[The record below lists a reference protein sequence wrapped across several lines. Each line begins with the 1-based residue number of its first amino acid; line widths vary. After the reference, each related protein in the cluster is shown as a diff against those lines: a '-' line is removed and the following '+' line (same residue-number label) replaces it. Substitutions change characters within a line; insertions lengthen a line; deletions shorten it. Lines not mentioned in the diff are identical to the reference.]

1 MAVLDA
7 YTLNIKK
14 IAGDTATVRKSI
26 FSSQKSIQN
35 INAALSRKT
44 RIRSEIFQRRQELNR
59 RRLENESRKEQEDI
73 IEYSKMSSISKT
85 PQMALA
91 RAGKSFLGRIM
102 DFISNIAIGWLL
114 YNLPTWIG
122 MATEFVKRISKL
134 VGVIQGIVQST
145 AGIVI
150 SIGTGITNVVSDIVR
165 LDFAALPNDV
175 YNAFNGLQTNINSMT
190 NQFEEGFKLFST
202 GLDKSLT
209 GTEIPQVGQQSQEQ
223 SYESSGLTLS
233 GGAPGA
239 PATANAGYRRVYE
252 AARAAG
258 DPFPEVTAAQ
268 WAIESGYGKYKSG
281 KNNPFGQK
289 AGANEPGTVVMT
301 REYVNGRYVSV
312 PQKFR
317 DFASEE
323 EAIKYRL
330 QRWGAKY
337 GNARTPE
344 EALRNLQLPTGTRI
358 PGTNQ
363 TSFGVYATSPTY
375 VQDVSRIIRE
385 QGGNPQRVRTASG
398 GAPAMTPIASSS
410 GGGKVIEYLTGDRTH
425 KKYRA
430 DHAAGNYHDHI
441 AFDSQKTR
449 DAAMRFL
456 TGKGWTIGS
465 INTGKHASGS
475 YHYSNQAFDIPFY
488 PNQSRKGVTD
498 DAKGET
504 ALSSRLRADL
514 IAGGFTGP
522 SLSGGQGATMISPS
536 TTPGTGAMDAG
547 GLTPEYTGERIDVV
561 IPEMGLTP
569 YGGQGGGEYS
579 PSTNPQQTIQES
591 QTTVLNNFVK
601 NHFLVELAYL

>member
-1 MAVLDA
+1 MAILDA

-26 FSSQKSIQN
+26 FDSQKSIQN
-35 INAALSRKT
+35 INAALGRKT
-44 RIRSEIFQRRQELNR
+44 RIRSEIFKRRQELNR
-59 RRLENESRKEQEDI
+59 RRLENESRKEQEDVL
-73 IEYSKMSSISKT
+73 EYSKMSSISKT
-85 PQMALA
+85 PQMALQ
-91 RAGKSFLGRIM
+91 RSGKSFLGRIM
-102 DFISNIAIGWLL
+102 DFISNMAIGWLL
-114 YNLPTWIG
+114 YNLPAWIG
-122 MATEFVKRISKL
+122 MATEFVKRITKL

-165 LDFAALPNDV
+165 LDFASLPNDV
-175 YNAFNGLQTNINSMT
+175 SNAFNGLQTNINNMS

-209 GTEIPQVGQQSQEQ
+209 GTEIPQIGEQVQDQ
-223 SYESSGLTLS
+223 SYQPSGLSLS

-239 PATANAGYRRVYE
+239 PATANAGYRRIYE

-301 REYVNGRYVSV
+301 QEYVNGRYVSV
-312 PQKFR
+312 PQKFK

-330 QRWGAKY
+330 QRWGSKY

-344 EALRNLQLPTGTRI
+344 EALRNLQLPTGARI

-375 VQDVSRIIRE
+375 VQNVSRIIRE
-385 QGGNPQRVRTASG
+385 QGGNPQRVRTVAG
-398 GAPAMTPIASSS
+398 GAPAMTPVAISS
-410 GGGKVIEYLTGDRTH
+410 GGGGLKSVGDGRSLSSSAADAFVQMKKFAQTQGVNISLTSAYRDS
-425 KKYRA
+425 KKQAELYA
-430 DHAAGNYHDHI
+430 LYKA
-441 AFDSQKTR
+441 
-449 DAAMRFL
+449 
-456 TGKGWTIGS
+456 GKGPLAAPPGKSMHEKGLAIDVAQGPALGWMYKNSSRFGWKF
-465 INTGKHASGS
+465 IN
-475 YHYSNQAFDIPFY
+475 IPGENWHFEY
-488 PNQSRKGVTD
+488 QGGGGVT
-498 DAKGET
+498 
-504 ALSSRLRADL
+504 
-514 IAGGFTGP
+514 P
-522 SLSGGQGATMISPS
+522 QISPTQS
-536 TTPGTGAMDAG
+536 TQGAMDAIG
-547 GLTPEYTGERIDVV
+547 ITPSSAGESIDIV

-569 YGGQGGGEYS
+569 AGGGGGGGSGGVVPEQMM
-579 PSTNPQQTIQES
+579 QQSE
-591 QTTVLNNFVK
+591 TTVLNNFVK